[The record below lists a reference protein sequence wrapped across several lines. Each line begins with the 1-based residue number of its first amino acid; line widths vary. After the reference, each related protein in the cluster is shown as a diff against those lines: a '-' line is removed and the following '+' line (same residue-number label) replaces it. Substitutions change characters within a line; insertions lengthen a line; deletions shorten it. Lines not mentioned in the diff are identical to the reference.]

1 MPAVMKLLN
10 DESPFF
16 SARAVWL
23 LSQMGEAGS
32 ATVQSLLHDDHPY
45 FRLVAFRALRRLG
58 WNPGEISWRLARD
71 SSPLVRREVALAQRD
86 LSFAAS
92 KQVLLSIARGYD
104 GADRTYLE
112 AFGIGCAGKESE
124 IFDLIASDTA
134 SADPLKW
141 SAAFAGIAWRLHPPQ
156 TVPAFKARALAASL
170 PLKDRKA
177 ALVALGFIP
186 TRDAAEA
193 VAEIAA
199 QTTNDIRADAIWWLL
214 HGKDQ
219 QWKGMGVAERLQL
232 ISPHEP

>member
-1 MPAVMKLLN
+1 MF
-10 DESPFF
+10 E
-16 SARAVWL
+16 
-23 LSQMGEAGS
+23 
-32 ATVQSLLHDDHPY
+32 
-45 FRLVAFRALRRLG
+45 
-58 WNPGEISWRLARD
+58 
-71 SSPLVRREVALAQRD
+71 
-86 LSFAAS
+86 
-92 KQVLLSIARGYD
+92 
-104 GADRTYLE
+104 
-112 AFGIGCAGKESE
+112 
-124 IFDLIASDTA
+124 LIASDTT

-193 VAEIAA
+193 MADVAA

-214 HGKDQ
+214 HGQDQ
-219 QWKGMGVAERLQL
+219 QWNGMGVAERLKL